1 LNRSTAFHNFRI
13 MPRPAL
19 GLVETSGI
27 EGAIKATRAASES
40 GEVVIVSAEQGA
52 LGRMTV
58 KIEGEWSA
66 VQGAVEAGARAA
78 YVAGELVSMHVI
90 PKSDDEVSAIMPY
103 PRFVG
108 RYSPEE
114 SPSAIPRKP
123 APAKPQPVH
132 AVPSAKPPRKP
143 AAVKPPAVVARPA
156 PVVVIPREESAPVP
170 SAPVRTSPA
179 PDAADQPTW
188 EQLQG
193 MSVVKLRKY
202 ARAIPELPIKGRQ
215 ISIAN
220 KDQLLA
226 AIATIRPA

>member
-1 LNRSTAFHNFRI
+1 

-27 EGAIKATRAASES
+27 EGAIKATRAASDL

-52 LGRMTV
+52 SGRMTV

-103 PRFVG
+103 PRFVD
-108 RYSPEE
+108 RYSPDE
-114 SPSAIPRKP
+114 SSAPILKKP
-123 APAKPQPVH
+123 APEKAAAVRVASPTKP
-132 AVPSAKPPRKP
+132 ARKP
-143 AAVKPPAVVARPA
+143 TKPKAPA
-156 PVVVIPREESAPVP
+156 PVSHKEPAIVEAPIRIATP
-170 SAPVRTSPA
+170 PVRIPAHTSEISSE
-179 PDAADQPTW
+179 QPTW
-188 EQLQG
+188 EQLAA
-193 MSVVKLRKY
+193 MPVVKLRRY
-202 ARAIPELPIKGRQ
+202 ARDLPDLPIRGRK

-220 KDQLLA
+220 KEQLLA
-226 AIATIRPA
+226 AIATIRPPD